1 MEDNIPTGVTGV
13 PELRLTADEDSAKQ
27 ISQCF
32 LESVGVEPLRQM
44 CSSFLLNRFMIEPES
59 GHDGLG
65 PLRDHI
71 SFCESEIHGLPLQFM
86 TRDNAIKIGS
96 LFKQVLQCNS
106 SSHTNIIGMKYMR
119 LRVKVDVEKP
129 IPTGFLQKFDQGGAW
144 VQFCYERLV
153 EFCYNCEIIG
163 HGQATRKLST
173 SGNQATNGALYG
185 PWLGK
190 IFDSLSKDTN
200 TDTKNGEGEVKLVV
214 SDPDSDDQEPEQEEG
229 TESTYDRVS
238 DRVRLREGDERKSHA
253 EPGQTITPTSKDH
266 VHGKDVLGEERHLP
280 TDKV

>member
-1 MEDNIPTGVTGV
+1 
-13 PELRLTADEDSAKQ
+13 
-27 ISQCF
+27 
-32 LESVGVEPLRQM
+32 
-44 CSSFLLNRFMIEPES
+44 
-59 GHDGLG
+59 
-65 PLRDHI
+65 
-71 SFCESEIHGLPLQFM
+71 M

-144 VQFCYERLV
+144 VQFCYERLA

-185 PWLGK
+185 PWLRAEAGAYTVVSEGSFLRRVK
-190 IFDSLSKDTN
+190 ILRGEIFDSLFEDTN

-214 SDPDSDDQEPEQEEG
+214 PDPDSDDQEPEQEEG
-229 TESTYDRVS
+229 TESTYD
-238 DRVRLREGDERKSHA
+238 
-253 EPGQTITPTSKDH
+253 
-266 VHGKDVLGEERHLP
+266 
-280 TDKV
+280 